1 VLPNIVLIGF
11 MGCGK
16 SSVGR
21 RIAALTGH
29 RFVDTDEMVVSR
41 TGRSITEIFAEH
53 GEGHFRDIE
62 TAALRELIGT
72 SPIVLATGGGIVLR
86 EENRTVLHQIGF
98 VVWLDAA
105 PEVLFERVSRNRKR
119 PLLHTSDPR
128 ATFDELLASRRH
140 IYEAAADFR
149 IDSTTASHDD
159 VASAVLEQAQRF
171 CAPREEDGFGS

>member
-1 VLPNIVLIGF
+1 

-21 RIAALTGH
+21 RIAALAGH

-41 TGRSITEIFAEH
+41 TGRPITEIFAEH
-53 GEGHFRDIE
+53 GEDYFRDLE
-62 TAALRELIGT
+62 TTALRELIGT
-72 SPIVLATGGGIVLR
+72 PQIVLATGGGIVLR
-86 EENRTVLHQIGF
+86 EENRAALHEIGY

-119 PLLHTSDPR
+119 PLLHTADPR
-128 ATFDELLASRRH
+128 ATFDSLLASRTH

-149 IDSTTASHDD
+149 IDSTMASHDD

-171 CAPREEDGFGS
+171 CVPKQEDGFGS